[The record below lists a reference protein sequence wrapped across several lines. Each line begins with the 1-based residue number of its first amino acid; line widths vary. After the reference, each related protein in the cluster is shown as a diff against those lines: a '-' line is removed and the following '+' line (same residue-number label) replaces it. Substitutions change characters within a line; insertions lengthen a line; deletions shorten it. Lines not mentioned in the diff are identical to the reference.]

1 MWIREPN
8 QAGLRPMMDRP
19 FSELQIFAQVVEIVD
34 EVAKLGWLTSRLAD
48 FIDQGDVLVFANQKV
63 KVDEVNGKL
72 QSAGV
77 R

>member
-1 MWIREPN
+1 MPW
-8 QAGLRPMMDRP
+8 
-19 FSELQIFAQVVEIVD
+19 FCAQVVEIVD
-34 EVAKLGWLTSRLAD
+34 EGAKLGWLTSRLAD